1 MTSEILEEEDDDG
14 GGERY
19 EPKRDARGR
28 YVKGWTGNPSGRPRK
43 LPAHPKPLARIM
55 ADALAKEVAVNDNG
69 IPQTLT
75 YLELLTETMLRA
87 ALKAKPKE
95 MLHII
100 LQLYK
105 IAADAPPDEEEQEF
119 VDIFTEE
126 DRRFLEM
133 VNRAVAASAEP
144 VCPRCQIPVS
154 EAPLVESMS
163 RGVD

>member
-1 MTSEILEEEDDDG
+1 MSSEPVEEDDDD

-19 EPKRDARGR
+19 EPKRDERGR
-28 YVKGWTGNPSGRPRK
+28 YVKGCTGNPSGRPRK
-43 LPAHPKPLARIM
+43 LPAKSKSMGRIV

-75 YLELLTETMLRA
+75 YLELLTESMLRA

-95 MLHII
+95 MLHI
-100 LQLYK
+100 LLELEK
-105 IAADAPPDEEEQEF
+105 IAADAPPDEEEEEF
-119 VDIFTEE
+119 EDIFTEE

-133 VNRAVAASAEP
+133 VHRAAAAADP

-154 EAPLVESMS
+154 EGAPAGSIAPGL
-163 RGVD
+163 D